1 MNDKQMDALMQLVP
15 EKYLEET
22 MQYCMEHAR
31 DTVPGITKKSVPRRM
46 LWLAAPVSAAACL
59 AAVSGLGFLLRAN
72 TTAPPAES
80 LANDITE
87 VQPTAETT
95 TDTTVSS
102 QSSTTAKR
110 ESETRRGSVTQTAA
124 ELLTTDSGSSAAS
137 QNTTAQNT
145 NTAAKTTGS
154 AHTTAQTETKPLPT
168 IAGRPYDP
176 EIVAKYQLGDVNM
189 DGEINY
195 DDSDLLYKEYAFV
208 VRDGGESCLSAEQ
221 LVLGDLIKDN
231 RMPLPLLNIYKGLHA
246 LSYTTDYPISW
257 ADCVVI
263 KVYVDETVLT
273 GRDSSR
279 LSLEDLAKSGSY
291 TVKENQLLPDETT
304 VWRYTEPSEESVDL
318 PALGCLPAHVGE
330 WDMIGYVSY
339 SESEVTDVFYGSG
352 ERYLE
357 LDYRKPSGDQ
367 PDKGISVYT
376 EFSDSNDWYSWTE
389 NGTED
394 YESIAFGIGDES
406 IKQFVGLLKQD

>member
-59 AAVSGLGFLLRAN
+59 AAVFGLGFLLRAN

-168 IAGRPYDP
+168 IAGR
-176 EIVAKYQLGDVNM
+176 
-189 DGEINY
+189 
-195 DDSDLLYKEYAFV
+195 SW
-208 VRDGGESCLSAEQ
+208 RS
-221 LVLGDLIKDN
+221 
-231 RMPLPLLNIYKGLHA
+231 
-246 LSYTTDYPISW
+246 ISW
-257 ADCVVI
+257 A
-263 KVYVDETVLT
+263 
-273 GRDSSR
+273 
-279 LSLEDLAKSGSY
+279 
-291 TVKENQLLPDETT
+291 
-304 VWRYTEPSEESVDL
+304 
-318 PALGCLPAHVGE
+318 
-330 WDMIGYVSY
+330 M
-339 SESEVTDVFYGSG
+339 
-352 ERYLE
+352 
-357 LDYRKPSGDQ
+357 
-367 PDKGISVYT
+367 
-376 EFSDSNDWYSWTE
+376 
-389 NGTED
+389 
-394 YESIAFGIGDES
+394 
-406 IKQFVGLLKQD
+406 